1 MSEEVLF
8 SKNDIF
14 QVIEGQKAAVKQR
27 VQEIPANK
35 LLNASERDLVQALVE
50 EFLLDVPV
58 IEDEGIHIADSR
70 EREVDVSRDPMRMI
84 IDRSQPFYRI
94 RLAMAEQ
101 PDWQPISRL
110 PLIGSMIDG
119 MLQDAEEHYQT
130 LLQASPKPH
139 VLDDYT
145 VGRVFEVFGSQK
157 DDLWLFEEQL
167 ARWKMDKLSV
177 GQRHEVDRLTEQ
189 VGRCRTV
196 IDSILSLA
204 QQLKEGTIEKVL
216 AKSDLELGLEF
227 LLNKEKPHH

>member
-1 MSEEVLF
+1 
-8 SKNDIF
+8 
-14 QVIEGQKAAVKQR
+14 
-27 VQEIPANK
+27 
-35 LLNASERDLVQALVE
+35 
-50 EFLLDVPV
+50 
-58 IEDEGIHIADSR
+58 
-70 EREVDVSRDPMRMI
+70 
-84 IDRSQPFYRI
+84 
-94 RLAMAEQ
+94 MAEQ

-110 PLIGSMIDG
+110 SLIGSMIDG

-204 QQLKEGTIEKVL
+204 EQLKEGTIEKVL

-227 LLNKEKPHH
+227 LLNKGKPYQTDQSRDEPMGKIAKSGAIV

>member
-1 MSEEVLF
+1 
-8 SKNDIF
+8 
-14 QVIEGQKAAVKQR
+14 
-27 VQEIPANK
+27 
-35 LLNASERDLVQALVE
+35 
-50 EFLLDVPV
+50 
-58 IEDEGIHIADSR
+58 
-70 EREVDVSRDPMRMI
+70 
-84 IDRSQPFYRI
+84 
-94 RLAMAEQ
+94 MAEQ

-130 LLQASPKPH
+130 LLEASPKPH

-157 DDLWLFEEQL
+157 DDLWLFEEQF

-196 IDSILSLA
+196 IDSILSLGE
-204 QQLKEGTIEKVL
+204 QLKEGTIEKVL
-216 AKSDLELGLEF
+216 AKSDLGLEF
-227 LLNKEKPHH
+227 LLNKGKPYQTDQSRDEPMGPGAL

>member
-1 MSEEVLF
+1 MRIAEVAKSGVRLPGKRGKKCRGRPGKPSSVF
-8 SKNDIF
+8 GILL
-14 QVIEGQKAAVKQR
+14 IE
-27 VQEIPANK
+27 PPNT
-35 LLNASERDLVQALVE
+35 
-50 EFLLDVPV
+50 
-58 IEDEGIHIADSR
+58 
-70 EREVDVSRDPMRMI
+70 
-84 IDRSQPFYRI
+84 I

-145 VGRVFEVFGSQK
+145 VGRVFEVFGRQK

-167 ARWKMDKLSV
+167 ARWKRDKLSV
-177 GQRHEVDRLTEQ
+177 GQRDEVDRLTEQ

-204 QQLKEGTIEKVL
+204 EQLKQGTIEKVL

-227 LLNKEKPHH
+227 LLSKRRPHH